1 VCGVTEDVCSRRALL
16 RGLAAI
22 GVTTI
27 GAGVLTACSSDDAS
41 GGAASPGDVGDGSVG
56 ASPDD
61 AGSDGDGGSGG
72 AGSAAAGVPASEV
85 PVGEARVVDLAGQ
98 RLVVA
103 QPKAGEFVAFSA
115 RCTHQGVEVEPAGGL
130 KLRCP
135 GHGSRFDAA
144 TGKVLNGPAANPLA
158 DVKVALRGTTIVPA

>member
-1 VCGVTEDVCSRRALL
+1 MTEDVCSRRALL

-41 GGAASPGDVGDGSVG
+41 GGAASPGD
-56 ASPDD
+56 
-61 AGSDGDGGSGG
+61 AGSDGGSGG

-103 QPKAGEFVAFSA
+103 QPEAGRFVAFSA

-144 TGKVLNGPAANPLA
+144 TGEVLNGPATSPLA
-158 DVKVALRGTTIVPA
+158 DVKVALRGDTLVPA